1 MYRYV
6 QYIRFYSLF
15 FKHLV
20 KEYLRF
26 RAYLSRGLGLHIKGM
41 PVTMY
46 KVVRYAL
53 VGYRVHLKDK
63 AVGLL
68 YYVEEV
74 LRNEFLAINFT
85 AHSR

>member
-6 QYIRFYSLF
+6 QYIRFDPLLF
-15 FKHLV
+15 EHLLKKHL
-20 KEYLRF
+20 RF
-26 RAYLSRGLGLHIKGM
+26 CAYLSRGLSLHIKGM
-41 PVTMY
+41 PVTMHEI
-46 KVVRYAL
+46 VRYAF

-68 YYVEEV
+68 YYVKEV
-74 LRNEFLAINFT
+74 LRNEFLAINFP